1 MKKIII
7 ALAIF
12 TVACAV
18 NAAEFV
24 WGNASYDYTDKD
36 GADLTTGTAFL
47 YLGTVTATA
56 NAFDFSGATLLA
68 SGGFDSTQ
76 WAYGNVDT
84 ENLSSSAD
92 LTSTTAGQA
101 YTFILVDGNVS
112 SLDNFDGYYT
122 LLTGTSTE
130 QSIPGATVTK
140 YADFIS
146 YTPVKTSTQM
156 SAAAVPEPTSGLLLL
171 LGVAGLALKRKRA

>member
-1 MKKIII
+1 MRKILI
-7 ALAIF
+7 ALAAF

-36 GADLTTGTAFL
+36 GAELITGTAFL
-47 YLGTVTATA
+47 YLGTVTATE

-84 ENLSSSAD
+84 ENRSSSEA
-92 LTSTTAGQA
+92 LASTASGQA

-112 SLDNFDGYYT
+112 SLDNFDGYYA

-146 YTPVKTSTQM
+146 YTSVQTSTQM
-156 SAAAVPEPTSGLLLL
+156 SAVPEPTSGLLIL
-171 LGVAGLALKRKRA
+171 LGVAGLALRRRRA